1 MPARREGFTPGEMMV
16 SLGSRFREESEKKRR
31 ALTRQPTLVT
41 GAAGFIGY
49 HVAERLLEQGEP
61 VLGCDN
67 LSPYYDV
74 ALKEARLDR
83 LRARNGFEFARCDV
97 GDRSAVAGLFE
108 GKPPRRVIH
117 LAAQAGVR
125 HSIKDPHA
133 YADSN
138 LAGFVNV
145 LEGCRHAGVEHL
157 VYASSSS
164 VYGSNAR
171 LPFSEH
177 DPADHPLSLYAATKR
192 SNELMAHS
200 YAHLFRLPCSGLRFF
215 TVYGPWG
222 RPDMALFLFTRAIVN
237 GDPIELFNEGRMTR
251 AFTYIDDA
259 VDAVSS
265 VLERPP
271 ETDPSWSR
279 ERPDPA
285 TSSAPHRLV
294 NIGSPDPVDLLRCVA
309 LLEEYLGRTAVRRL
323 LPIQPGDVEAT
334 AADTSDLEELIGSHP
349 ATPLEVGI
357 RRFVEWYRGYYS
369 V

>member
-1 MPARREGFTPGEMMV
+1 VTAAETEAQR
-16 SLGSRFREESEKKRR
+16 
-31 ALTRQPTLVT
+31 RQPILVT

-49 HVAERLLEQGEP
+49 HVAERLLERGER

-83 LRARNGFEFARCDV
+83 LRAATGFEFARVDV
-97 GDRSAVAGLFE
+97 GDRMAVAELFE
-108 GKPPRRVIH
+108 TMRPGRVIH

-138 LAGFVNV
+138 LTGFVNV
-145 LEGCRHAGVEHL
+145 LEGCRHAGVRHL

-171 LPFSEH
+171 MPFSEH

-200 YAHLFRLPCSGLRFF
+200 YAHLFRLPCTGLRFF

-251 AFTYIDDA
+251 AFTYIGDA
-259 VDAVSS
+259 VEAV
-265 VLERPP
+265 VEILDRPP
-271 ETDPSWSR
+271 APDPEWSR

-285 TSSAPHRLV
+285 TSAAPHRIV
-294 NIGSPDPVDLLRCVA
+294 NIGTPDPVDLLHCVA
-309 LLEEYLGRTAVRRL
+309 LLEKCLGRLAVRKL

-334 AADTSDLEELIGSHP
+334 AADTSDLEKLVGVHP
-349 ATPLEVGI
+349 STPLEVGI
-357 RRFVEWYRGYYS
+357 RRFVDWYRGYYS

>member
-1 MPARREGFTPGEMMV
+1 MTALETSAPRRGPV
-16 SLGSRFREESEKKRR
+16 
-31 ALTRQPTLVT
+31 LVT
-41 GAAGFIGY
+41 GAAGFIGC
-49 HVAERLLEQGEP
+49 HVSESLLARGET

-74 ALKEARLDR
+74 RLKEARLDR
-83 LRARNGFEFARCDV
+83 LRARPGFEFARVDV
-97 GDRSAVAGLFE
+97 GDRAAVEALFE
-108 GKPPRRVIH
+108 GKRPSRVIH

-125 HSIKDPHA
+125 HSIRNPHD

-145 LEGCRHAGVEHL
+145 LEGCRQTGVEHL

-171 LPFSEH
+171 MPFSEH

-192 SNELMAHS
+192 ANELMAHS
-200 YAHLFRLPCSGLRFF
+200 YAHLFGIPSTGLRFF

-222 RPDMALFLFTRAIVN
+222 RPDMALFLFTRAILN
-237 GDPIELFNEGRMTR
+237 GDPIELFNEGKMTR
-251 AFTYIDDA
+251 AFTYIDDVVGA
-259 VDAVSS
+259 VVRILDK
-265 VLERPP
+265 PP
-271 ETDPSWSR
+271 APDPAWSR

-285 TSSAPHRLV
+285 TSAAPHRIV

-309 LLEEYLGRTAVRRL
+309 LLEECLGRTAVKKL

-334 AADTSDLEELIGSHP
+334 AADTSDLDELVGVHP
-349 ATPLEVGI
+349 STPLEVGI
-357 RRFVEWYRGYYS
+357 RRFVDWYRSYYS

>member
-1 MPARREGFTPGEMMV
+1 MTAVEASARRAGPV
-16 SLGSRFREESEKKRR
+16 
-31 ALTRQPTLVT
+31 LVT

-49 HVAERLLEQGEP
+49 HVAESLLARGET
-61 VLGCDN
+61 VHGWDN

-83 LRARNGFEFARCDV
+83 LRARPGFEFTRVDV
-97 GDRSAVAGLFE
+97 GDRTAVEALFE
-108 GKPPRRVIH
+108 SKPPSRVIH

-125 HSIKDPHA
+125 HSLRHPHD
-133 YADSN
+133 YAHSN
-138 LAGFVNV
+138 LVGFVNV
-145 LEGCRHAGVEHL
+145 LEGCRRAGVAHL

-171 LPFSEH
+171 MPFSEH

-200 YAHLFRLPCSGLRFF
+200 YAHLFGIPATGLRFF

-222 RPDMALFLFTRAIVN
+222 RPDMALFLFTRAILN
-237 GDPIELFNEGRMTR
+237 GEAIELFNEGRMTR

-259 VDAVSS
+259 VGAVASL
-265 VLERPP
+265 LEKPP
-271 ETDPSWSR
+271 ARQPAWNR

-285 TSSAPHRLV
+285 SSSAPHRIV
-294 NIGSPDPVDLLRCVA
+294 NIGSPEPVDLLRCVA
-309 LLEEYLGRTAVRRL
+309 LLEECLGRPAVKKM
-323 LPIQPGDVEAT
+323 LPMQPGDVEAT
-334 AADTSDLEELIGSHP
+334 AADASDLEKLAGSPP
-349 ATPLEVGI
+349 ATPLDVGI
-357 RRFVEWYRGYYS
+357 RRFVDWYRAYYS

>member
-1 MPARREGFTPGEMMV
+1 MVGLAHDLGGPATDAVTALETQARRGRPV
-16 SLGSRFREESEKKRR
+16 
-31 ALTRQPTLVT
+31 LVT

-49 HVAERLLEQGEP
+49 HVADALLARGEM

-74 ALKEARLDR
+74 RLKEARLDR
-83 LRARNGFEFARCDV
+83 LRARPGFEFTRVDV
-97 GDRSAVAGLFE
+97 GDRAAVEELFRSRAP
-108 GKPPRRVIH
+108 GRVIH

-125 HSIKDPHA
+125 HSIRNPHD
-133 YADSN
+133 YVTSN
-138 LAGFVNV
+138 LAGFANV

-171 LPFSEH
+171 MPFSEH

-200 YAHLFRLPCSGLRFF
+200 YAHLFGIPATGLRFF

-222 RPDMALFLFTRAIVN
+222 RPDMALFLFTRAILN
-237 GDPIELFNEGRMTR
+237 GAPIELFNEGRMTR

-259 VDAVSS
+259 VEG
-265 VLERPP
+265 VLSLLEKPP
-271 ETDPSWSR
+271 APDPAWNR

-285 TSSAPHRLV
+285 SSAAPHRIV
-294 NIGSPDPVDLLRCVA
+294 NIGSSEPVALLDCVA
-309 LLEEYLGRTAVRRL
+309 LLEERLGRTAVKSL
-323 LPIQPGDVEAT
+323 LPMQPGDVEAT
-334 AADTSDLEELIGSHP
+334 AADVSDLGRLAGSP
-349 ATPLEVGI
+349 PGTPLAVGI
-357 RRFVEWYRGYYS
+357 RRFVDWYRAYYS

>member
-1 MPARREGFTPGEMMV
+1 VTVAEAPAPR
-16 SLGSRFREESEKKRR
+16 
-31 ALTRQPTLVT
+31 RQPILVT

-49 HVAERLLEQGEP
+49 HVADRLLEQGEQ

-74 ALKEARLDR
+74 ALKEARLER
-83 LRARNGFEFARCDV
+83 LRARPGFEFALVDI
-97 GDRSAVAGLFE
+97 GDRVAVAKLFE
-108 GKPPRRVIH
+108 GKRPGRVIH

-138 LAGFVNV
+138 LVGFVNV
-145 LEGCRHAGVEHL
+145 LEGCRHAGVLHL

-171 LPFSEH
+171 MPFSEH
-177 DPADHPLSLYAATKR
+177 DPVDHPLSLYAATKR

-200 YAHLFRLPCSGLRFF
+200 YAHLFRLPSTGLRFF

-259 VDAVSS
+259 VDAVLS
-265 VLERPP
+265 VLEKPP
-271 ETDPSWSR
+271 EPDPSWSR

-285 TSSAPHRLV
+285 ATSAPHRLV

-309 LLEEYLGRTAVRRL
+309 LLEKCLGRTAVRKL

-334 AADTSDLEELIGSHP
+334 AADTSDLEKLVGVHP
-349 ATPLEVGI
+349 STPLEVGI
-357 RRFVEWYRGYYS
+357 RRFVDWYRSYYS